1 MLETLDDG
9 SHGGK
14 EPVRGVQNLKN
25 HHLFQIV
32 FLVLNQKTIQ
42 SLFIYNVEKQQQLV
56 KRTQR
61 LFTGKQTF
69 FKNYFGFMTVQLEAN
84 QEVMRLAV
92 MFTQKALHM
101 VVVAV
106 SARCISRSS
115 TDHVITLKQ
124 PSVSSGPRVR
134 CLKVN

>member
-1 MLETLDDG
+1 
-9 SHGGK
+9 
-14 EPVRGVQNLKN
+14 
-25 HHLFQIV
+25 
-32 FLVLNQKTIQ
+32 
-42 SLFIYNVEKQQQLV
+42 
-56 KRTQR
+56 
-61 LFTGKQTF
+61 
-69 FKNYFGFMTVQLEAN
+69 MTVQLEAN

-92 MFTQKALHM
+92 MFTQKALHI

-106 SARCISRSS
+106 GARCISRSS